1 MEMAV
6 YVLLILVNFG
16 IFLIA
21 IVLNL
26 YLVSTSE
33 IKFNLF
39 AFVCIIN
46 LYLTIT
52 MSIKFNKESEIDI
65 PIDALQAET
74 LDSLDATSEDGNNH
88 IHSVIGP
95 GGTGKKRYR
104 RIKINSSS
112 IVNNLFFGPIAV
124 LLVFKHQISNSA
136 LICALTVLLGLYSS
150 ITLLTIIDLL
160 NDHAGSLLTN
170 KFINEYIGNIL
181 QRN

>member
-6 YVLLILVNFG
+6 YLLILVNFG

-150 ITLLTIIDLL
+150 ITLLTIIHLL